1 MTNILLLKT
10 PILIIIASICIIS
23 AVLCALLPPKKFI
36 SLFCA
41 AIIGT
46 CVALIIGFGG
56 GLTDVFTA
64 LILSML
70 LYFAASYAKQKIIGG
85 KENDI

>member
-10 PILIIIASICIIS
+10 PILIIITLICIIS
-23 AVLCALLPPKKFI
+23 AILCALLPPKKFI
-36 SLFCA
+36 LLSGT
-41 AIIGT
+41 AIMGT

-56 GLTDVFTA
+56 RLTDVFTA

-70 LYFAASYAKQKIIGG
+70 LSFAASYAKQKIIGG
-85 KENDI
+85 K